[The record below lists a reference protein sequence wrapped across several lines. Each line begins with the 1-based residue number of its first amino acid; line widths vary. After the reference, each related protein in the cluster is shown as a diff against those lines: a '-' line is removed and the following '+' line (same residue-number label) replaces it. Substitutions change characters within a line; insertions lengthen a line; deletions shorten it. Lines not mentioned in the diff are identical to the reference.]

1 MSELE
6 ARYAR
11 GQETRRMF
19 GGGTIGAGSA
29 PGAWDIAPDLE
40 RILGEALF
48 GTIWRRDALSPVQRE
63 IITLS
68 TLIVLAREPQLRQH
82 LGNALHVGLTP
93 EQLVELIIHATWY
106 SGAPAGLNALTLCK
120 AVFEERGIAF
130 TPPRIHDTTQDPQS
144 LFERGAQVRQQY
156 MGTQSAARS
165 APPTQAEQ
173 AFNRIS
179 GEYYWGATWT
189 RPGLDLPSRC
199 LCTLTCLAA
208 LGRHSPLRSHIRA
221 ALHIGFTQDQVIEVF
236 MHLMLYGGIP
246 FAREAMDVANEVFA
260 HG

>member
-1 MSELE
+1 MSELD

-11 GQETRRMF
+11 GQDTRRMF
-19 GGGTIGAGSA
+19 GGGTLGPGSA
-29 PGAWDIAPDLE
+29 PGAWEVAPDLE
-40 RILGEALF
+40 RIVGEALF
-48 GTIWRRDALSPVQRE
+48 GTIWRREALSPVQRE

-82 LGNALHVGLTP
+82 LGNALNLGLTP

-106 SGAPAGLNALTLCK
+106 SGVPAGINALTLCK
-120 AVFEERGIAF
+120 QVFEARGIAF
-130 TPPRIHDTTQDPQS
+130 TPPRVYDTTQDPES
-144 LFERGAQVRQQY
+144 LFAQGAQVRSQY
-156 MGTQSAARS
+156 MGTTSAARS
-165 APPTQAEQ
+165 TPPTAAERD
-173 AFNRIS
+173 FNRIS
-179 GEYYWGATWT
+179 GEYYLGATWA
-189 RPGLDLPSRC
+189 RPGLELSSRC

-221 ALHIGFTQDQVIEVF
+221 ALHIGFTQDQVVEVF

-246 FAREAMDVANEVFA
+246 FAREAIDVANDVFA

>member
-1 MSELE
+1 MSELD

-19 GGGTIGAGSA
+19 GGGTLGTGSV
-29 PGAWDIAPDLE
+29 PGVWDVAPDLE

-48 GTIWRRDALSPVQRE
+48 GTIWRREALSPVQRE

-68 TLIVLAREPQLRQH
+68 TLIVLDRVPQLRQH
-82 LGNALHVGLTP
+82 LGNALNVGLTP

-106 SGAPAGLNALTLCK
+106 GGAPAGINALASCQ
-120 AVFEERGIAF
+120 AVFAARGIAF
-130 TPPRIHDTTQDPQS
+130 TPPRVYDTTQSPEA
-144 LFERGAQVRQQY
+144 LVERGNQVRQQY
-156 MGTQSAARS
+156 MGGPSATRS
-165 APPTQAEQ
+165 APPTEAER

-179 GEYYWGATWT
+179 GEYYWGATWS
-189 RPGLDLPSRC
+189 RPGLDLASRC

-208 LGRHSPLRSHIRA
+208 LGRHSPLRTHIRA

-236 MHLMLYGGIP
+236 LHLMLYGGIP
-246 FAREAMDVANEVFA
+246 FAREAIDVANEVFA
-260 HG
+260 KG